1 VDEFL
6 KSKRVSAA
14 DKKKMIQILQNQRNA
29 DEQDIDYEYILKSLE
44 GMKLRSCYV
53 YRHYVGVKLSE
64 EEEEELK
71 RAALRGELSEYIELW
86 DPWWT
91 RSPLIEDNSE
101 EETKPAI
108 LSSIPK
114 LSSLT
119 KATPAPSLQYD
130 LLNLLYAYA
139 FTNRFLNGEL
149 FEDVTESCNIILQ
162 LAPVLSAK
170 ATYSSLSI
178 AIQESLQQSLKVT
191 RVLLH

>member
-1 VDEFL
+1 MFINIIIE
-6 KSKRVSAA
+6 
-14 DKKKMIQILQNQRNA
+14 
-29 DEQDIDYEYILKSLE
+29 
-44 GMKLRSCYV
+44 
-53 YRHYVGVKLSE
+53 VKLSE
-64 EEEEELK
+64 EEEEEVK

-91 RSPLIEDNSE
+91 RSPLIEDNNSE
-101 EETKPAI
+101 EQTMPSI

-119 KATPAPSLQYD
+119 KATPAPSLKYD

-149 FEDVTESCNIILQ
+149 FEDVTEACNIILQ
-162 LAPVLSAK
+162 LSPVLSSK
-170 ATYSSLSI
+170 ANYSSFST

-191 RVLLH
+191 RAILH